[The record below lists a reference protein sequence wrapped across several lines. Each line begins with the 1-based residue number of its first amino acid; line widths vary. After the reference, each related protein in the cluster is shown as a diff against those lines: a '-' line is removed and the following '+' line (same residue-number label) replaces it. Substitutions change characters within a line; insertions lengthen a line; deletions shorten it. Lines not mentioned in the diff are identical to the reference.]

1 MRNFKSNRSIFL
13 CPLIS
18 FIFGSMVL
26 RNSALL
32 AHKFVFALI
41 PAVTRLV
48 TDRIVTNSS
57 AADGWMPTYQI
68 EIFFSYRWMD
78 AHDSRL
84 IYFLVNIYIYIY

>member
-1 MRNFKSNRSIFL
+1 
-13 CPLIS
+13 
-18 FIFGSMVL
+18 MVI

-57 AADGWMPTYQI
+57 AADGWMPTYQT
-68 EIFFSYRWMD
+68 EIFFSY
-78 AHDSRL
+78 
-84 IYFLVNIYIYIY
+84 